1 MIKLIVVATIL
12 GGTGVSLDKPLVK
25 VDAGVKIQFVEVGV
39 DPEQVIQDRR
49 TEFRKQ
55 MMLLFNARINTR
67 VKSILWS
74 TGAVST
80 KTDGAIVILDVN
92 GTEVGLFFYYRD
104 GSWKTIPD
112 DFK

>member
-1 MIKLIVVATIL
+1 MLKLIVVATML

-25 VDAGVKIQFVEVGV
+25 VDGGVKLQSVDAGV

-49 TEFRKQ
+49 TEFKKQ
-55 MMLLFNARINTR
+55 IMLLFNARANTR

-80 KTDGAIVILDVN
+80 KTDGAIVILDAN
-92 GTEVGLFFYYRD
+92 GTEIGLFFYYRE